1 MPFPMTLSSSSLKR
15 STSGSGYT
23 FLALGWGCLFWQPL
37 GLQYGK
43 RPAYLI
49 SLLGAV
55 ACMIWAPWATTSN
68 QWIANKVLGGFFGSP
83 IESLVEMSITDMY
96 FTHERGNYLAI

>member
-1 MPFPMTLSSSSLKR
+1 
-15 STSGSGYT
+15 
-23 FLALGWGCLFWQPL
+23 
-37 GLQYGK
+37 
-43 RPAYLI
+43 
-49 SLLGAV
+49 
-55 ACMIWAPWATTSN
+55 MIWAPWATTSN